1 MRRHEA
7 REALQFMKVKVD
19 KRGRFV
25 IPGGFRKANGLKA
38 GDEVLMTCKDGELRI
53 RKGSPPDR
61 TKRTKR

>member
-1 MRRHEA
+1 
-7 REALQFMKVKVD
+7 MKVKVD